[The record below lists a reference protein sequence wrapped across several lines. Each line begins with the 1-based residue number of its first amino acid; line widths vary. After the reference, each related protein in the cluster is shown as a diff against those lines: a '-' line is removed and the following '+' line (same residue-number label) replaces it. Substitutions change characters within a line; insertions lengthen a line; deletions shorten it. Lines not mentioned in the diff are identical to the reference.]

1 MHLQKLGAHLLNQ
14 NECFGLDA
22 EELAEHLAQMMEEH
36 RE

>member
-22 EELAEHLAQMMEEH
+22 EELAEYLAQMMEEQ
-36 RE
+36 RK